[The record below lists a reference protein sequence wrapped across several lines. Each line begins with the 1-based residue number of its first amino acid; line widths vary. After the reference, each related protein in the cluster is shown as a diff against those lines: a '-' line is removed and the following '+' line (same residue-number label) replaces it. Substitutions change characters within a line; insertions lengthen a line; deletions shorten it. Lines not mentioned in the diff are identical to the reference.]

1 MRRSGACL
9 FVVLTITIGSLG
21 VLPSAARADDAS
33 ALIERGL
40 DLRQA
45 RKDAEAL
52 ALFEAAQRLAP
63 SPRGQAQVALAQQ
76 ALGRWAA
83 AERNL
88 KAALAA
94 KDDAWVQ
101 SRRPVLEQALAVIGT
116 HLGDVELVGGKGAVF
131 VDGARM
137 EEPDALTHLRLEVGQ
152 RIVEL
157 RADGMYPFSRRL
169 DVLPGESLRIEV
181 DQHPLLKAPS
191 EPLPPPVEP
200 KVTPPPA
207 PSEPG
212 HTQRVVG
219 WASLGAAGAFLAIGV
234 GGLVERSSAASDFNA
249 SAACTSTTANAL
261 SGQCRSWMDEGNTGS
276 TVAIVGFVGSGVLT
290 ALSIALLVTAPSAS
304 PKRSSFAL
312 PCVPEPRGIACSLS
326 F

>member
-1 MRRSGACL
+1 MRRSGVCL
-9 FVVLTITIGSLG
+9 LVVLALASLG
-21 VLPSAARADDAS
+21 LPSPARADDAS

-52 ALFEAAQRLAP
+52 ELFEAAQKLAP

-88 KAALAA
+88 KGALAA

-101 SRRPVLEQALAVIGT
+101 SRRAILEQALAVIGT
-116 HLGDVELVGGKGAVF
+116 HLGDVELVGGKGTVF

-157 RADGMYPFSRRL
+157 RAEGMYPFSRRL
-169 DVLPGESLRIEV
+169 DVLPGESLRVEV
-181 DQHPLLKAPS
+181 DQRPLLRAEVS
-191 EPLPPPVEP
+191 QPLPVLVAPPIA
-200 KVTPPPA
+200 PPPA
-207 PSEPG
+207 PSDPG
-212 HTQRVVG
+212 HTQRILG
-219 WASLGAAGAFLAIGV
+219 WTSLGVAGAFLAVGV

-249 SAACTSTTANAL
+249 SSACTSATANAL
-261 SGQCRSWMDEGNTGS
+261 SPQCRSWISEGDTGS
-276 TVAIVGFVGSGVLT
+276 TVAIVGFVGSGVFT

-304 PKRSSFAL
+304 PRRTSLAF
-312 PCVPEPRGIACSLS
+312 PCMVAPRGIACSLP